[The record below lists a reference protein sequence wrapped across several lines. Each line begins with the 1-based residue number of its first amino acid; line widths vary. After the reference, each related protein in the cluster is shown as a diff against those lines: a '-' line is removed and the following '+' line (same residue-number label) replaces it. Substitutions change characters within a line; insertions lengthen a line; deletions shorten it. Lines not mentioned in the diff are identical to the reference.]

1 MTNNDFLKAVAIIFK
16 DSNLPLFVS
25 GSDRVV
31 KNDITGEDLT
41 PTQQELEDALV
52 IANEQDK
59 VLETYENRI
68 REYGE
73 IGSQL
78 DMIYW
83 DMVNGTETWKEHITS
98 IKEKYPKGSV

>member
-1 MTNNDFLKAVAIIFK
+1 MTNNEFIKAVGIIFK
-16 DSNLPLFVS
+16 DNKSPIFVS
-25 GSDRVV
+25 GAKRVV

-52 IANEQDK
+52 IANERDK
-59 VLETYENRI
+59 ILEIYENRI

-83 DMVNGTETWKEHITS
+83 DKVNGTNTWEEHITS
-98 IKEKYPKGSV
+98 IKEKYPKI